1 MSSKPSTPSFSEKR
15 NRRKADKLVRTA
27 KNALATGRDKEAIPY
42 LDRASELARNNPERL
57 ERTLLLTGET
67 HRNLGD
73 MEAARTCFRSVLKAN
88 PTCGRAWK
96 YLSDITKLTAD
107 SDDIKNMVALLNR
120 DAVLDFQKASRS
132 VRTASAAQV
141 RQKLYQTSVERWKPY
156 EPYIQPLLSALGL
169 HDSDRENS

>member
-1 MSSKPSTPSFSEKR
+1 
-15 NRRKADKLVRTA
+15 
-27 KNALATGRDKEAIPY
+27 
-42 LDRASELARNNPERL
+42 
-57 ERTLLLTGET
+57 
-67 HRNLGD
+67 

-169 HDSDRENS
+169 HESDRENS